1 VRRRGVALAALFL
14 VVVVALAL
22 AGEFLVEPIVQ
33 VCGGA
38 ESIAPDGRVVC
49 VQPDLTGASKDA
61 LPPVEPPG
69 LPVVPATVL
78 DLGLSDS
85 SAVSIG
91 GRTVPEDDALEP
103 AVDHLLDE

>member
-49 VQPDLTGASKDA
+49 VQPDLTG
-61 LPPVEPPG
+61 G
-69 LPVVPATVL
+69 
-78 DLGLSDS
+78 
-85 SAVSIG
+85 
-91 GRTVPEDDALEP
+91 
-103 AVDHLLDE
+103 